1 MSEHK
6 PPSISAEMTSAALEL
21 DLRAS
26 LVCEAQQGSR
36 SAADLLVRE
45 NDGWLR
51 GVIYGVTGRPDLVDD
66 IAQQVWTQVWERLP
80 TLKDP
85 RRLRSWLY
93 TVARN
98 AAIDAGQARR
108 RRAAVGIDQ
117 LGDGVTDQRRRR
129 AERSLAG
136 DEMHG
141 VLLRA
146 VQSLPA
152 LYREPFVL
160 RHLENWSYAEIGE
173 LLGLPVETV
182 ETRLVRARRHLRE
195 ALKDIIER

>member
-1 MSEHK
+1 MLERKRS
-6 PPSISAEMTSAALEL
+6 STANEMTGTALEL
-21 DLRAS
+21 DLRES

-36 SAADLLVRE
+36 PAADRLVRD
-45 NDGWLR
+45 NDGWVR

-80 TLKDP
+80 SLKDP

-108 RRAAVGIDQ
+108 RRAAIGIDQ
-117 LGDGVTDQRRRR
+117 LGDGVTDVRRRH
-129 AERSLAG
+129 ADRSVAG
-136 DEMHG
+136 DEVHG
-141 VLLRA
+141 VLMQA
-146 VQSLPA
+146 VQALPA

-160 RHLENWSYAEIGE
+160 RHLENWSYTEIGD

-195 ALKDIIER
+195 ALKGRIEL